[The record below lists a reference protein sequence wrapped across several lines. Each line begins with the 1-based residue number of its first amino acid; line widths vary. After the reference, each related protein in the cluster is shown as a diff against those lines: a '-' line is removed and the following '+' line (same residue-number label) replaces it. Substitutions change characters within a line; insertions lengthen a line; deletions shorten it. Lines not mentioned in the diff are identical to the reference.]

1 LRKNPCI
8 WAKWSTGNG
17 MSLHPL
23 QLQIAM
29 RGVQLLKAGGLL
41 VYSTCSMSP
50 YGSTHIAFAVR
61 GFKCLICVFG
71 CVENEAV
78 VAELLRNSN
87 GTLELVD
94 AREQF
99 LPLFKAR
106 PGLR

>member
-1 LRKNPCI
+1 
-8 WAKWSTGNG
+8 
-17 MSLHPL
+17 
-23 QLQIAM
+23 
-29 RGVQLLKAGGLL
+29 
-41 VYSTCSMSP
+41 
-50 YGSTHIAFAVR
+50 
-61 GFKCLICVFG
+61 
-71 CVENEAV
+71 